1 MTPRETK
8 RFGNFCRSN
17 AAKFMTTTHTPTE
30 LRTTVPPLHSPPI
43 KARKAD
49 PTRIF
54 IDKDRLARFWF
65 LTTAAVL
72 VGAAFERIHLARTLK
87 ERERV
92 VIVDPA
98 GTFFVSPLLQFQEA
112 RDLHAQQSTL
122 ATVAFFERNPKG
134 FDHPEL
140 VKQMFLKDAHDKARL
155 QWNADEPEFK
165 AKQLHQKA
173 EIARIEFIE
182 TRADAVLTQVSGQ
195 LIRSG
200 IFQERAFSEAVPF
213 VLKLKMR
220 RNPNMVEN
228 GRFPTAIE
236 DFKYEA
242 SR

>member
-1 MTPRETK
+1 MSTITTSPEALRET
-8 RFGNFCRSN
+8 
-17 AAKFMTTTHTPTE
+17 A
-30 LRTTVPPLHSPPI
+30 PPVHSPLV
-43 KARKAD
+43 KKRTAD
-49 PTRIF
+49 PTRVF

-65 LTTAAVL
+65 LTAAAVL
-72 VGAAFERIHLARTLK
+72 VGTSVERIHLARTLK

-112 RDLHAQQSTL
+112 RELHAQQSTL
-122 ATVAFFERNPKG
+122 AAVAFLERNPKD

-140 VKQMFLKDAHDKARL
+140 LKQMFLKEAFAKARS
-155 QWNADEPEFK
+155 QWSREEPEFK

-182 TRADAVLTQVSGQ
+182 TRVDAVLTQVTGQ

-200 IFQERAFSEAVPF
+200 IFQDRAFSEAVPF

-236 DFKYEA
+236 DFKYEPA
-242 SR
+242 H

>member
-1 MTPRETK
+1 
-8 RFGNFCRSN
+8 
-17 AAKFMTTTHTPTE
+17 MTTTTPTE
-30 LRTTVPPLHSPPI
+30 LRETAPPLHSPPI
-43 KARKAD
+43 KRRGAD
-49 PTRIF
+49 PTRVF

-65 LTTAAVL
+65 LVAAAVL
-72 VGAAFERIHLARTLK
+72 VGAAVERIHLARTLK

-112 RDLHAQQSTL
+112 RELHAQQSTL
-122 ATVAFFERNPKG
+122 AAIALLERNPKG

-140 VKQMFLKDAHDKARL
+140 LKQMFLKDAHEKARK
-155 QWNADEPEFK
+155 QSSGEESEFK

-182 TRADAVLTQVSGQ
+182 TRADAVLTQVTGQ

-236 DFKYEA
+236 DFKYEPA
-242 SR
+242 R

>member
-1 MTPRETK
+1 MEKISP
-8 RFGNFCRSN
+8 
-17 AAKFMTTTHTPTE
+17 E
-30 LRTTVPPLHSPPI
+30 LRTSTPTPHPPKIRERRTDPI
-43 KARKAD
+43 RV
-49 PTRIF
+49 F

-65 LTTAAVL
+65 LAAAAIL
-72 VGAAFERIHLARTLK
+72 VGAAVERIHLARTLK

-122 ATVAFFERNPKG
+122 AAVAFLERNPKG

-140 VKQMFLKDAHDKARL
+140 LKQMLLKQAHEKA
-155 QWNADEPEFK
+155 QSEWSAEEPEFK

-173 EIARIEFIE
+173 EIAKIDFLE
-182 TRADAVLTQVSGQ
+182 TRSDAVLTQVSGQ

-213 VLKLKMR
+213 TLKLKMQ

-228 GRFPTAIE
+228 GRFPTAIQ
-236 DFKYEA
+236 DFKYEPT
-242 SR
+242 R

>member
-1 MTPRETK
+1 
-8 RFGNFCRSN
+8 
-17 AAKFMTTTHTPTE
+17 MTTTTTSVEP
-30 LRTTVPPLHSPPI
+30 LRETAPPLHSPPI
-43 KARKAD
+43 KRRSAD
-49 PTRIF
+49 PTRVF

-65 LTTAAVL
+65 LTAAAVIIGTA
-72 VGAAFERIHLARTLK
+72 VERIHLARTLK

-98 GTFFVSPLLQFQEA
+98 GTFFVSPLMQFQEA
-112 RDLHAQQSTL
+112 RELHAQQSTL
-122 ATVAFFERNPKG
+122 AAVAFLERNPKD

-140 VKQMFLKDAHDKARL
+140 LKQMFLKDAFSKARS
-155 QWNADEPEFK
+155 QWSKEEPEFK

-182 TRADAVLTQVSGQ
+182 TRADAVLTQVTGQ
-195 LIRSG
+195 LVRSG

-236 DFKYEA
+236 DFKYEP

>member
-1 MTPRETK
+1 
-8 RFGNFCRSN
+8 
-17 AAKFMTTTHTPTE
+17 MTTTKPTSE
-30 LRTTVPPLHSPPI
+30 LRGTVPPVHPPPI
-43 KARKAD
+43 QRRSAD

-65 LTTAAVL
+65 LVAAAVL
-72 VGAAFERIHLARTLK
+72 AGAAVERIHLARTLK

-92 VIVDPA
+92 VIIDPA
-98 GTFFVSPLLQFQEA
+98 GTYFVSPLLEFQEA

-122 ATVAFFERNPKG
+122 AAVAFLERSPKG

-140 VKQMFLKDAHDKARL
+140 VKQMFLKVAHEKARS
-155 QWNADEPEFK
+155 QWSGEEPEFK

-173 EIARIEFIE
+173 EIAKIEFIE
-182 TRADAVLTQVSGQ
+182 TRVDAVLTQVSGQ

-200 IFQERAFSEAVPF
+200 IFQERAFSEVVPF

-236 DFKYEA
+236 DYKYEPA
-242 SR
+242 R